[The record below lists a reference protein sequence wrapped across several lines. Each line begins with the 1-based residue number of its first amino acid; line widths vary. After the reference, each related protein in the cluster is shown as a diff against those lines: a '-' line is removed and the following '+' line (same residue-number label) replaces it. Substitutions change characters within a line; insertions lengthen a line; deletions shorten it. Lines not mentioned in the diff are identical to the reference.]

1 MLVFVTV
8 GVVSAPA
15 FAQQRIQISDLIQRI
30 DRLETEVV
38 RLRVSQGSGGGDVAR
53 LDLFEQELRRLTGLI
68 ERFEFESRRA
78 ETERAKR
85 LDVMEARLEALE
97 RSNTVVSV
105 SPPAAPSFAAEQNFS
120 HEQMKSISQRQRRS
134 NLKLKRFFNS
144 LFNLNQNQRIFKA
157 QTFSMMKVF
166 ASSMWAPLIGRA
178 LSLKI

>member
-38 RLRVSQGSGGGDVAR
+38 RLRVSQGSGGG
-53 LDLFEQELRRLTGLI
+53 TGLI

-120 HEQMKSISQRQRRS
+120 HEQIPQGRS
-134 NLKLKRFFNS
+134 L
-144 LFNLNQNQRIFKA
+144 
-157 QTFSMMKVF
+157 
-166 ASSMWAPLIGRA
+166 
-178 LSLKI
+178 